1 MCPLTVAEIIH
12 IILWGEEGRY
22 KLFKKKKIIIITNEI
37 VTIMVVIGMSNVAT
51 LSKI

>member
-22 KLFKKKKIIIITNEI
+22 KLFKKKIIIITNEI